1 MPLDAKPALKE
12 ADEILCA
19 YEGYPVVCDED
30 FSELETEEA
39 DQIWT
44 NCYDTAERIAY
55 IRAHRHHFEFRNF
68 ADLLGCVR
76 GRYFSGY
83 ASELID

>member
-1 MPLDAKPALKE
+1 M
-12 ADEILCA
+12 ISIA
-19 YEGYPVVCDED
+19 YDLARGVNRPPIAFDPVVCDED